1 MSRPWRT
8 EFTAVKGKKPMVI
21 VGNIKNKTSEHIESE
36 TFIKDIEKAYI
47 NSGLV
52 GVVQAAEARKELREE
67 RNDQQTYSSEETK
80 KKWGLEKGADFM
92 LNGVITSIVDQ
103 YGKNKVVFYQI
114 NLELTD
120 LQTNEKVWIGDK
132 KIKKAITN

>member
-1 MSRPWRT
+1 M
-8 EFTAVKGKKPMVI
+8 
-21 VGNIKNKTSEHIESE
+21 
-36 TFIKDIEKAYI
+36 
-47 NSGLV
+47 V
-52 GVVQAAEARKELREE
+52 GVVQASEARKELREE

-114 NLELTD
+114 DLELTD

>member
-1 MSRPWRT
+1 
-8 EFTAVKGKKPMVI
+8 MVI
-21 VGNIKNKTSEHIESE
+21 IGNIKNKTTEHIESE

-52 GVVQAAEARKELREE
+52 GVVQAADARKELREE

-114 NLELTD
+114 DLELTD